1 MKKLISLILA
11 LALVMSMSAV
21 VFAEDQTNVSV
32 GDYTADVTG
41 TYVEGTTG
49 GTIFSVD
56 IAWSNLSFT
65 YHAEQQ
71 PVWDVNTHTYSQ
83 TKAAYWEGEGTI
95 TVTNHSNAKI
105 SAAPTYNKGTGYES
119 VNMTF
124 STTELKLASAAD
136 TNAAVV
142 GTITVT
148 PSGSL
153 PANTEGAT
161 IGSITVTIAQDMNVS
176 LEEAK
181 ELHTKATALLDAA
194 QASGMDEDEYA
205 MLDQYTASLR
215 AYIEVFEGEFWN
227 NPDAASYEEC
237 QIELNS
243 AYNALLNEYN
253 AFKASSGL

>member
-21 VFAEDQTNVSV
+21 VFAEDQTNVGV

-41 TYVEGTTG
+41 TYVAGTTG

-56 IAWSNLSFT
+56 IAWAGMSFT

-71 PVWDVNTHTYSQ
+71 PVWNVETHTYSEVV
-83 TKAAYWEGEGTI
+83 AAYWEGEGTI

-105 SAAPTYNKGTGYES
+105 SATPTYTKNTGFES
-119 VNMTF
+119 ANMTF
-124 STTELKLASAAD
+124 STGKLNLASAAD

-153 PANTEGAT
+153 PANTEDTT
-161 IGSITVTIAQDMNVS
+161 IGTITVTIAQNNDISV
-176 LEEAK
+176 EEA
-181 ELHTKATALLDAA
+181 ESLIGNCEVLYSQYLAAGNNEYESKAVVMCAVKDKLVTTLSNFKNGSATQEKLNSD
-194 QASGMDEDEYA
+194 Y
-205 MLDQYTASLR
+205 ASLL
-215 AYIEVFEGEFWN
+215 Y
-227 NPDAASYEEC
+227 SY
-237 QIELNS
+237 ND
-243 AYNALLNEYN
+243 
-253 AFKASSGL
+253 FKQATGL

>member
-41 TYVEGTTG
+41 TYVAGTTG

-56 IAWSNLSFT
+56 IAWAGMSFT

-71 PVWDVNTHTYSQ
+71 PVWNVETHTYSEAV
-83 TKAAYWEGEGTI
+83 AAYWEGEGTI

-105 SAAPTYNKGTGYES
+105 SATPTYTKNTGFES
-119 VNMTF
+119 ANMSF
-124 STTELKLASAAD
+124 STGKLNLASAAD

-153 PANTEGAT
+153 PANTEDAT
-161 IGSITVTIAQDMNVS
+161 IGTITVTISEYEDITVSVANKLVANARTFFTTIVNLDYPEDIINRAYYMNSLADDLSTTAESFEAGTATQEELNADYEDLLRVYNELKAQ
-176 LEEAK
+176 
-181 ELHTKATALLDAA
+181 
-194 QASGMDEDEYA
+194 
-205 MLDQYTASLR
+205 TAS
-215 AYIEVFEGEFWN
+215 
-227 NPDAASYEEC
+227 
-237 QIELNS
+237 
-243 AYNALLNEYN
+243 
-253 AFKASSGL
+253 

>member
-21 VFAEDQTNVSV
+21 VFAEDQSNVGV

-41 TYVEGTTG
+41 TYVAGTTG

-56 IAWSNLSFT
+56 IAWAGMSFT

-71 PVWDVNTHTYSQ
+71 PVWNVETHTYSEAV
-83 TKAAYWEGEGTI
+83 AAYWEGEGTI

-105 SAAPTYNKGTGYES
+105 SATPTYTKNTGFES
-119 VNMTF
+119 ANMSF

-153 PANTEGAT
+153 PANTEDAT
-161 IGSITVTIAQDMNVS
+161 IGTITIAIAHNPDY
-176 LEEAK
+176 
-181 ELHTKATALLDAA
+181 TKAEMQALLDKVLALHEELDDTSMSPELEVA
-194 QASGMDEDEYA
+194 EETMYTFYVSHITNMESGDYDDPTKQEQLNRDYA
-205 MLDQYTASLR
+205 ELLQSYNKVR
-215 AYIEVFEGEFWN
+215 ALMNV
-227 NPDAASYEEC
+227 
-237 QIELNS
+237 
-243 AYNALLNEYN
+243 
-253 AFKASSGL
+253 

>member
-21 VFAEDQTNVSV
+21 VFAEDQANVGV

-41 TYVEGTTG
+41 TYVAGTTG

-56 IAWSNLSFT
+56 IAWAGMSFT

-71 PVWDVNTHTYSQ
+71 PVWNVETHTYSEVV
-83 TKAAYWEGEGTI
+83 AAYWEGEGTI

-105 SAAPTYNKGTGYES
+105 SATPTYTKNTGFES
-119 VNMTF
+119 ANMTF
-124 STTELKLASAAD
+124 STGKLNLASAAD

-153 PANTEGAT
+153 PANTEDTT
-161 IGSITVTIAQDMNVS
+161 IGTITVTIAQNNDISV
-176 LEEAK
+176 EEA
-181 ELHTKATALLDAA
+181 ESLIGNCEVLYSQYLAAGNNEYESKAVVMCAVKDKLVTTLSNFKNGSATQEKLNSD
-194 QASGMDEDEYA
+194 Y
-205 MLDQYTASLR
+205 ASLL
-215 AYIEVFEGEFWN
+215 Y
-227 NPDAASYEEC
+227 SY
-237 QIELNS
+237 ND
-243 AYNALLNEYN
+243 
-253 AFKASSGL
+253 FKQATGL

>member
-41 TYVEGTTG
+41 TYVAGTTG

-56 IAWSNLSFT
+56 IAWTGMSFT

-71 PVWDVNTHTYSQ
+71 PVWNVETHTYSEAV
-83 TKAAYWEGEGTI
+83 AAYWEGEGTI

-105 SAAPTYNKGTGYES
+105 SATPTYTKNTGFES
-119 VNMTF
+119 ANMSF
-124 STTELKLASAAD
+124 STGKLNLASAAD

-153 PANTEGAT
+153 PANTEDAT
-161 IGSITVTIAQDMNVS
+161 IGTITVTIAQNNDISV
-176 LEEAK
+176 EEA
-181 ELHTKATALLDAA
+181 ESLIGNCEVLYSQYLAAGNYEYESKAVVMCAVKDKLVTTLSNFKNGSATQEKLNSD
-194 QASGMDEDEYA
+194 Y
-205 MLDQYTASLR
+205 ASLL
-215 AYIEVFEGEFWN
+215 Y
-227 NPDAASYEEC
+227 SY
-237 QIELNS
+237 ND
-243 AYNALLNEYN
+243 
-253 AFKASSGL
+253 FKQATGL

>member
-41 TYVEGTTG
+41 TYVAGTTG

-56 IAWSNLSFT
+56 IAWAGMSFT

-71 PVWDVNTHTYSQ
+71 PVWNVETHTYSEVV
-83 TKAAYWEGEGTI
+83 AAYWEGEGTI

-105 SAAPTYNKGTGYES
+105 SATPTYTKNTGFES
-119 VNMTF
+119 ANMTF
-124 STTELKLASAAD
+124 STAKLLVASAESGSAQ
-136 TNAAVV
+136 T

-153 PANTEGAT
+153 PANTEDTT
-161 IGSITVTIAQDMNVS
+161 IGTITIAIAHNPDY
-176 LEEAK
+176 
-181 ELHTKATALLDAA
+181 TKAEMQALLDKVLALHNELDNTSMSPELDVA
-194 QASGMDEDEYA
+194 EETMYTFYVSHITNMESGDYDDPTKQEQLNRDYA
-205 MLDQYTASLR
+205 ELLQ
-215 AYIEVFEGEFWN
+215 
-227 NPDAASYEEC
+227 SY
-237 QIELNS
+237 NKVK
-243 AYNALLNEYN
+243 ALMNV
-253 AFKASSGL
+253 

>member
-21 VFAEDQTNVSV
+21 VFAEDQTNVNV

-56 IAWSNLSFT
+56 IAWAGMSFT

-71 PVWDVNTHTYSQ
+71 PVWDVETHTYSEAV
-83 TKAAYWEGEGTI
+83 AAYWEGEGTI

-105 SAAPTYNKGTGYES
+105 SATPTYTKNTGFES
-119 VNMTF
+119 ANMSF
-124 STTELKLASAAD
+124 STAKLLVASAESGSAQ
-136 TNAAVV
+136 T

-153 PANTEGAT
+153 PANTEDTT
-161 IGSITVTIAQDMNVS
+161 IGTITIAIAHNPDY
-176 LEEAK
+176 
-181 ELHTKATALLDAA
+181 TKAEMQALLDKVLALHNELDDTSMSPELEVA
-194 QASGMDEDEYA
+194 EETMYTDYVAHITDMQSGYYDDPTKQEQLNRD
-205 MLDQYTASLR
+205 YT
-215 AYIEVFEGEFWN
+215 
-227 NPDAASYEEC
+227 
-237 QIELNS
+237 ELLS
-243 AYNALLNEYN
+243 FYNKVKALMNV
-253 AFKASSGL
+253 

>member
-21 VFAEDQTNVSV
+21 VFAEDQTNVGV

-41 TYVEGTTG
+41 TYVAGTTG

-56 IAWSNLSFT
+56 IAWAGMSFT

-71 PVWDVNTHTYSQ
+71 PVWNVETHTYSEVV
-83 TKAAYWEGEGTI
+83 AAYWEGEGTI

-105 SAAPTYNKGTGYES
+105 SATPTYTKNTGFES
-119 VNMTF
+119 ANMSF
-124 STTELKLASAAD
+124 STSKLNLASAAD

-153 PANTEGAT
+153 PANTEDTT
-161 IGSITVTIAQDMNVS
+161 IGTITVTIAQNNDISV
-176 LEEAK
+176 EEA
-181 ELHTKATALLDAA
+181 ESLIGNCEVLYSQYLAAGNNEYESKAVVMCAVKDKLVTTLSNFKNGSATQEKLNSD
-194 QASGMDEDEYA
+194 Y
-205 MLDQYTASLR
+205 ASLL
-215 AYIEVFEGEFWN
+215 Y
-227 NPDAASYEEC
+227 SY
-237 QIELNS
+237 ND
-243 AYNALLNEYN
+243 
-253 AFKASSGL
+253 FKQATGL

>member
-21 VFAEDQTNVSV
+21 VFAEDQSNVGV

-105 SAAPTYNKGTGYES
+105 SATPTYNKGTGFES

-124 STTELKLASAAD
+124 STAKLLVASAESGSAQ
-136 TNAAVV
+136 T

-194 QASGMDEDEYA
+194 QSSDMDEDEYA
-205 MLDQYTASLR
+205 MLDQYAASLM

-227 NPDAASYEEC
+227 NPNAASYEEC